1 MDVAAS
7 REDIRVAPQ
16 PVAWL
21 SGEIV
26 TFFNKIGAVLWLAGV
41 AGVALALLGI
51 FFKTGHMFIV
61 PAFRPLIAFVLL
73 ATAFIVWLGGRVQ
86 RVGYIGRALIV
97 SNYLRQERIPFD
109 QVEAAEP
116 VWWYFRRMV
125 RIRLRSHTSF
135 GQVVYYI
142 PKWAAFKCLWVAPE
156 KELQDL
162 LETNLDLPSLEGGLG

>member
-7 REDIRVAPQ
+7 RDDIRVAPQ
-16 PVAWL
+16 PVTWL

-26 TFFNKIGAVLWLAGV
+26 TFFNKAGAVLWLAAV
-41 AGVALALLGI
+41 AGASLGI
-51 FFKTGHMFIV
+51 LLKTGHIFIA

-73 ATAFIVWLGGRVQ
+73 ATAFIVWLSGRVQ
-86 RVGYIGRALIV
+86 RVGYTGRDLIV

-109 QVEAAEP
+109 EVEAAEP

-125 RIRLRSHTSF
+125 RIRLRSPTSF

-162 LETNLDLPSLEGGLG
+162 LATNRDLPSLYPTA